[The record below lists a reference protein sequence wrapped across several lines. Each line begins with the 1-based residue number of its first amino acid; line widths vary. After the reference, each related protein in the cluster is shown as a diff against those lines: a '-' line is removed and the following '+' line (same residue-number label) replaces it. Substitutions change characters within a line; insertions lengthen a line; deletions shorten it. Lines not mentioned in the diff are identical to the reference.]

1 MKSFLILFDNIVN
14 LYIWILIIHVIFS
27 WLVAF
32 NVLNTSN
39 RFVYSVLDI
48 SYKLT
53 APPLN
58 FIRRFL
64 PNLGS
69 IDISP
74 VILILG
80 LMFFRNLVFEMFAR
94 LFLMIIDGK
103 KEAEIIQMK
112 LKKKFQSLKK
122 LIKYLA

>member
-1 MKSFLILFDNIVN
+1 MKSVLILFDNVIS
-14 LYIWILIIHVIFS
+14 LYIWILIINVIIS

-39 RFVYSVLDI
+39 RFVYSLLDV

-53 APPLN
+53 APSLN
-58 FIRRFL
+58 YIRRFL

-74 VILILG
+74 IILILA
-80 LMFFRNLVFEMFAR
+80 LMFIRNLVFEMFAPS
-94 LFLMIIDGK
+94 LF
-103 KEAEIIQMK
+103 
-112 LKKKFQSLKK
+112 
-122 LIKYLA
+122 

>member
-1 MKSFLILFDNIVN
+1 MKSILILFDNIIS
-14 LYIWILIIHVIFS
+14 LYIWILIINVIIS

-39 RFVYSVLDI
+39 RFVYSLLDV

-58 FIRRFL
+58 YIRRFL

-74 VILILG
+74 IILILA
-80 LMFFRNLVFEMFAR
+80 LMFIRNLVFEMFASS
-94 LFLMIIDGK
+94 LF
-103 KEAEIIQMK
+103 
-112 LKKKFQSLKK
+112 
-122 LIKYLA
+122 

>member
-1 MKSFLILFDNIVN
+1 MNSLLILFNQIVQ
-14 LYIWILIIHVIFS
+14 LYIWVLIINAIAS

-32 NVLNTSN
+32 NVINVSN
-39 RFVYSVLDI
+39 RFVYSILEI

-53 APPLN
+53 DPPLR
-58 FIRRFL
+58 FIRNYI

-80 LMFFRNLVFEMFAR
+80 LVFLRNS
-94 LFLMIIDGK
+94 
-103 KEAEIIQMK
+103 
-112 LKKKFQSLKK
+112 SLQDENQ
-122 LIKYLA
+122 LS

>member
-1 MKSFLILFDNIVN
+1 MNSILILFNQIVQ
-14 LYIWILIIHVIFS
+14 LYIWVLIINAIAS

-32 NVLNTSN
+32 NVINVSN
-39 RFVYSVLDI
+39 RFVYSILEI

-53 APPLN
+53 DPQLR
-58 FIRRFL
+58 FIRNYI

-80 LMFFRNLVFEMFAR
+80 LVFLRNF
-94 LFLMIIDGK
+94 IN
-103 KEAEIIQMK
+103 EIFYKIA
-112 LKKKFQSLKK
+112 F
-122 LIKYLA
+122 